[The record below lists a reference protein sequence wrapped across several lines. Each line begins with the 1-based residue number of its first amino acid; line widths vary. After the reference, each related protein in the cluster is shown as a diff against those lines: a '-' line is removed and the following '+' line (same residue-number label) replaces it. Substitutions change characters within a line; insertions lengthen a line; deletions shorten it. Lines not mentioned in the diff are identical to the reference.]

1 MSFSS
6 IIGHGRQID
15 ILKRA
20 LANNALAH
28 AYLFSGE
35 DGIGKRLAAFALAA
49 ALNCPAPG
57 PDGGCGVCPACRR
70 TAGGTH
76 PDVRVIMP
84 ESRDGQLLASL
95 SSREAEKASD
105 EIKIDQVRRAQD
117 SISLRPSEGRKKVL
131 IVDCAEAMNEAAQ
144 NAFLKTL
151 EEPPGD
157 SLIILITSMPQS
169 LLPTIRSR
177 CQALAFQPLPRRVLA
192 EVVRERRGLP
202 EGDAWFVAALSRG
215 SIGRALEMDVQKE
228 RADREQFLA
237 LREGLAAMG
246 DDEILALADGIAKD
260 RPGFERIITIGIE
273 WLRDRMVFL
282 ETGDE
287 RLMVFPGSAE
297 RAGGGRDRGS
307 LPEVL
312 RDMDLLIQSRA
323 LLERR
328 VNAQLVADNL
338 FLKLGRA

>member
-1 MSFSS
+1 MAFSS
-6 IIGHGRQID
+6 IIGHDRQID

-35 DGIGKRLAAFALAA
+35 DGIGKRLTAFALAA
-49 ALNCPAPG
+49 ALNCEAPSPG
-57 PDGGCGVCPACRR
+57 GGCGDCSPCRR
-70 TAGGTH
+70 TAGGIH
-76 PDVRVIMP
+76 PDVRVMMP
-84 ESRDGQLLASL
+84 ESRDEQLLAAL
-95 SSREAEKASD
+95 SSREAGKASD

-131 IVDCAEAMNEAAQ
+131 IVDGAEAMNEAAQ

-177 CQALAFQPLPRRVLA
+177 CQALSFQPLPRRILA

-202 EGDAWFVAALSRG
+202 EEDAWFIAALSRG
-215 SIGRALEMDVQKE
+215 SLGRALAMDALKE
-228 RADREQFLA
+228 KTDREQFLA
-237 LREGLAAMG
+237 LRAGLSAMG
-246 DDEILALADGIAKD
+246 DDEIIALADGIAKD
-260 RPGFERIITIGIE
+260 RAGFDRIITLGVE

-287 RLMVFPGSAE
+287 RLLVYPGHAE
-297 RAGGGRDRGS
+297 RAGGGQDRSS
-307 LPEVL
+307 LPKVL
-312 RDMDLLIQSRA
+312 RDMDLFVQSRA

-328 VNAQLVADNL
+328 VSAQLVADNL